1 MKSLENSKSRITK
14 DKIDENSSHL
24 EITEIILVYCNV
36 VNNSS
41 QKVLR
46 VFYIFVPNEFFD
58 QFLEISLTNS
68 IFLKAFISGFS
79 YIQLLFTDKK
89 NIK

>member
-1 MKSLENSKSRITK
+1 MKSLENSKNRITK

-58 QFLEISLTNS
+58 QFLEISITNS
-68 IFLKAFISGFS
+68 IFLKVFISGFS

>member
-1 MKSLENSKSRITK
+1 MKSLENSKNRITK

-46 VFYIFVPNEFFD
+46 VFYVFVPNEFFD
-58 QFLEISLTNS
+58 QFLEISITNS

-79 YIQLLFTDKK
+79 YIQLLLTDKK